1 MLLVSICV
9 CVYVYVCVCV
19 YIYIYISVF
28 VEGFRRW
35 RGTFWL
41 LNESLIFKGPEA

>member
-1 MLLVSICV
+1 MCSYEVST
-9 CVYVYVCVCV
+9 
-19 YIYIYISVF
+19 YISVF

-41 LNESLIFKGPEA
+41 LHESLNFKGPVA